1 MPDFKGH
8 LSSKLPRAGTT
19 IFTIMSALA
28 NEHNAINLS
37 QGFPDFDV
45 SDELI
50 NLVHQKMKSGFNQY
64 APMPGIQPLREII
77 SKKVKNLYSAE
88 YDPVSE
94 ITITAGGTQA
104 IFTAVMSVIKEG
116 DEVILFDPAYDCY
129 APAVELAGG
138 VPVSLQLK
146 YPSFSIDW
154 NEVKRAI
161 NQKTRMIMIN
171 TPHNPTGSILT
182 ARDMMQLEKLTRQ
195 TDIVVLSDEVYE
207 HIIFDG
213 YEHQSIMRF
222 PQLAS
227 RSFVVF
233 SFGKTFHATGWKCG
247 YVLAPSKLMS
257 EFRKVHQ
264 FNVFSVNTPLQYALA
279 EYMNNEKNHLGL
291 EKMYA
296 HKRDLFLTLMKTS
309 RFKPLPCHGSYFL
322 LFDYSKISEEKDT
335 EFAKRLTVEHGVA
348 SIPVSV
354 FHKNPPDKKLLR
366 FCFAKKEETLRN
378 AAERLCNV

>member
-28 NEHNAINLS
+28 NEHKAINLS

-77 SKKVKNLYSAE
+77 SKKVKKLYSAD
-88 YDPVSE
+88 YDPATE
-94 ITITAGGTQA
+94 ITVTAGGTQA
-104 IFTAVMSVIKEG
+104 IFTAIMAVIKEG

-129 APAVELAGG
+129 VPAIDLAGG
-138 VPVSLQLK
+138 IPISLQLK
-146 YPSFSIDW
+146 PPAFSIDW
-154 NEVKRAI
+154 NEVKRTI
-161 NQKTRMIMIN
+161 NHKTRMIIIN

-182 ARDMMQLEKLTRQ
+182 ARDMIQLEKLTKQ
-195 TDIVVLSDEVYE
+195 TDILILSDEVYE
-207 HIIFDG
+207 HILFDG

-222 PQLAS
+222 PGLAN

-279 EYMNNEKNHLGL
+279 DYMADEKNHSGI
-291 EKMYA
+291 EKMYEK
-296 HKRDLFLTLMKTS
+296 KRDYFLSLMKPS
-309 RFKPLPCHGSYFL
+309 RFKPLACHGSYFL
-322 LFDYSKISEEKDT
+322 LFDYSKISDEKDT
-335 EFAKRLTVEHGVA
+335 EYAKRLTIDYGVA

-354 FHKNPPDKKLLR
+354 FYKNPPDKKWLR
-366 FCFAKKEETLRN
+366 FCFAKKDETLKA
-378 AAERLCNV
+378 AAERLCRI